1 MLYRHYGYYFQAAHC
16 IPDTIIPVCVI
27 SIFRLQV
34 CPDFPELTS
43 LLKLNNNEPS
53 ASKFFSLLFICSFC
67 ILVPRIKK
75 VIHSKTTVVR
85 RGLVVVVS
93 LDFPAYIYLG
103 DQKKVESIDFC
114 QIQPEYI
121 TILVSKPGRLL
132 LTQISKKNSRLNL
145 TQTLPFLIFFP
156 RNQFITYFYHSPKQT
171 NIEYNPSWMR
181 NRWRKIFC
189 IRIKRV
195 VVKQVYL
202 KRDTLN
208 ELWH

>member
-132 LTQISKKNSRLNL
+132 LTQISKKKQQAEFDPNTALSD
-145 TQTLPFLIFFP
+145 FFP
-156 RNQFITYFYHSPKQT
+156 QEPIYYVFLS
-171 NIEYNPSWMR
+171 
-181 NRWRKIFC
+181 
-189 IRIKRV
+189 
-195 VVKQVYL
+195 
-202 KRDTLN
+202 
-208 ELWH
+208 